1 MEGSQPP
8 LQNGAFLHI
17 LLSLPAV
24 TKNRTTK
31 YNERHLM
38 KSHSSRRAAVCLTAV
53 LTTLL
58 VIPLPGLAQ
67 TPFPNRPIKL
77 IVPVAPGGGADAV
90 ARMVTEKMSQSL
102 GAPII
107 IDNKAG
113 ASGSIAAMEVAR
125 AAPDGYTLMEC
136 FVATH
141 STNPAVLKLKYDPIA
156 DFAPVGMMAQTSNVL
171 VVSDKSKAKN
181 LQEFLALARAK
192 PGSLSFSSAGA
203 GSATHLIME
212 YLENQAKVD
221 LVHVPYKGAAPAMQD
236 LLGGQ
241 VDAMFPSTTTALP
254 HIKAGKLR
262 ALAVASV
269 KRDPMMPEVPTV
281 AEQGFAGF
289 SAIQWWGLCAP
300 AKTPE
305 PVVAR
310 LNKALN
316 EALALPDIQ
325 ARLHEM
331 AAEPTPVTPAQF
343 STFLKTEVVKWT
355 KLVSDTHLQIEQ

>member
-1 MEGSQPP
+1 MK
-8 LQNGAFLHI
+8 F
-17 LLSLPAV
+17 SL
-24 TKNRTTK
+24 
-31 YNERHLM
+31 
-38 KSHSSRRAAVCLTAV
+38 SSRYASKYLAFSLVA
-53 LTTLL
+53 LL
-58 VIPLPGLAQ
+58 PLSGNAQ
-67 TPFPNRPIKL
+67 PAFPNKVIKVV
-77 IVPVAPGGGADAV
+77 VPVAPGGGADAV
-90 ARMVTEKMSQSL
+90 ARMITEKMSVSL

-107 IDNKAG
+107 IENKAG
-113 ASGSIAAMEVAR
+113 ASGSIAALEVAR
-125 AAPDGYTLMEC
+125 AAPDGYTLMQC

-141 STNPAVLKLKYDPIA
+141 STNPAVLKIKYDPVA

-171 VVSDKSKAKN
+171 VVGEKNKAKD
-181 LQEFLALARAK
+181 LQEFLAQARAK
-192 PGSLSFSSAGA
+192 PGGMSFSSAGS

-212 YLENQAKVD
+212 YLENQSKVD
-221 LVHVPYKGAAPAMQD
+221 LLHVPYKGAAPAMQD

-241 VDAMFPSTTTALP
+241 VDAMFPSLTTALP

-269 KRDPMMPEVPTV
+269 KRDPLLPDVATV

-316 EALALPDIQ
+316 DALALPDVK
-325 ARLHEM
+325 ARLQDM
-331 AAEPTPVTPAQF
+331 AAEPTPLTPLQF
-343 STFLKTEVVKWT
+343 GAFLKSEVAKWT
-355 KLVSDTHLQIEQ
+355 QLVRDTNLQIEQ

>member
-1 MEGSQPP
+1 MNFSLSNRCASKYLAVPLVALLLPLSGNAQP
-8 LQNGAFLHI
+8 A
-17 LLSLPAV
+17 
-24 TKNRTTK
+24 
-31 YNERHLM
+31 
-38 KSHSSRRAAVCLTAV
+38 
-53 LTTLL
+53 
-58 VIPLPGLAQ
+58 
-67 TPFPNRPIKL
+67 FPNKVIKVV
-77 IVPVAPGGGADAV
+77 VPVAPGGGADAV
-90 ARMVTEKMSQSL
+90 ARMITEKMSMSL
-102 GAPII
+102 GTPII
-107 IDNKAG
+107 IENKAG
-113 ASGSIAAMEVAR
+113 ASGSIAALEVAR
-125 AAPDGYTLMEC
+125 AAPDGYTLMQC

-141 STNPAVLKLKYDPIA
+141 STNPAVLKLKYDPVA

-171 VVSDKSKAKN
+171 VVGERNKAKD
-181 LQEFLALARAK
+181 LQEFLAQARAK
-192 PGSLSFSSAGA
+192 PGGMSFSSAGS

-221 LVHVPYKGAAPAMQD
+221 LLHVPYKGAAPALQD

-241 VDAMFPSTTTALP
+241 VDAMFPSLTAALP

-262 ALAVASV
+262 ALAVASA
-269 KRDPMMPEVPTV
+269 KRDPLLPDVATV

-316 EALALPDIQ
+316 DALALSDVK

-331 AAEPTPVTPAQF
+331 AAEPTPLTSLQF
-343 STFLKTEVVKWT
+343 EAFLKTEVAKWT
-355 KLVSDTHLQIEQ
+355 QLVRDTNLQIEQ

>member
-1 MEGSQPP
+1 MNFSLSNRCASKYLAVPLVALLLPLSGNAQP
-8 LQNGAFLHI
+8 A
-17 LLSLPAV
+17 
-24 TKNRTTK
+24 
-31 YNERHLM
+31 
-38 KSHSSRRAAVCLTAV
+38 
-53 LTTLL
+53 
-58 VIPLPGLAQ
+58 
-67 TPFPNRPIKL
+67 FPNKVIKVV
-77 IVPVAPGGGADAV
+77 VPVAPGGGADAV
-90 ARMVTEKMSQSL
+90 ARMITEKMSMSL

-107 IDNKAG
+107 IENKAG
-113 ASGSIAAMEVAR
+113 ASGSIAALEVAR
-125 AAPDGYTLMEC
+125 AAPDGYTLMQC

-141 STNPAVLKLKYDPIA
+141 STNPAVLKLKYDPVA
-156 DFAPVGMMAQTSNVL
+156 DFAPIGMMAQTSNVL
-171 VVSDKSKAKN
+171 VVGEKNKAKD
-181 LQEFLALARAK
+181 LQEFLAQARAK
-192 PGSLSFSSAGA
+192 PGGMSFSSAGS

-212 YLENQAKVD
+212 YLENQSKVD
-221 LVHVPYKGAAPAMQD
+221 LLHVPYKGAAPAMQD

-241 VDAMFPSTTTALP
+241 VDAMFPSLTTALP

-269 KRDPMMPEVPTV
+269 KRDPLLPDVATV

-316 EALALPDIQ
+316 DALALSDVK

-331 AAEPTPVTPAQF
+331 AAEPMPLTPLQF
-343 STFLKTEVVKWT
+343 EAFLKSEVAKWT
-355 KLVSDTHLQIEQ
+355 QLVRDTNLQIEQ

>member
-1 MEGSQPP
+1 MNSPST
-8 LQNGAFLHI
+8 H
-17 LLSLPAV
+17 
-24 TKNRTTK
+24 
-31 YNERHLM
+31 
-38 KSHSSRRAAVCLTAV
+38 RRATACLAAALTA
-53 LTTLL
+53 LL
-58 VIPLPGLAQ
+58 AL
-67 TPFPNRPIKL
+67 PFPSQAQIAFPNKVIKL

-90 ARMVTEKMSQSL
+90 ARMVSEKMSQSL
-102 GAPII
+102 GQPII
-107 IDNKAG
+107 IENKAG
-113 ASGSIAAMEVAR
+113 ASGSIAAMDVAR
-125 AAPDGYTLMEC
+125 AAPDGYTLMQC

-241 VDAMFPSTTTALP
+241 VEAMFPSLTTALP

-262 ALAVASV
+262 ALAVASIN
-269 KRDPMMPEVPTV
+269 RDPMLPDVPTV

-305 PVVAR
+305 AVVAR

-316 EALALPDIQ
+316 DALALPDIQ

-343 STFLKTEVVKWT
+343 GSFLKAEVIKWK
-355 KLVSDTHLQIEQ
+355 KLVSDTGLQIEQ

>member
-1 MEGSQPP
+1 MIFRFATGGFAAACAATLSAVFLAAPQAQAQP
-8 LQNGAFLHI
+8 AFP
-17 LLSLPAV
+17 S
-24 TKNRTTK
+24 K
-31 YNERHLM
+31 
-38 KSHSSRRAAVCLTAV
+38 
-53 LTTLL
+53 
-58 VIPLPGLAQ
+58 VI
-67 TPFPNRPIKL
+67 KV
-77 IVPVAPGGGADAV
+77 IVPVAPGGGADMV
-90 ARMVTEKMSQSL
+90 ARMVTERMSQSL
-102 GAPII
+102 GTTII

-113 ASGSIAAMEVAR
+113 GSGSIAAMEVAR
-125 AAPDGYTLMEC
+125 AAPDGYTLMQC

-171 VVSDKSKAKN
+171 VVGEQSKART
-181 LQEFLALARAK
+181 LQEFLSLARAK
-192 PGSLSFSSAGA
+192 PGVMNFSSAGS

-212 YLENQAKVD
+212 YLENQARVD
-221 LVHVPYKGAAPAMQD
+221 LVHVPYKGASPALQD

-241 VDAMFPSTTTALP
+241 VDAMFPSLTTALP
-254 HIKAGKLR
+254 YIKAGKLR
-262 ALAVASV
+262 ALAVASFN
-269 KRDPMMPEVPTV
+269 RDPVLPDVPTV
-281 AEQGFAGF
+281 AEQGFPGF

-316 EALALPDIQ
+316 EALALPDIK

-331 AAEPTPVTPAQF
+331 AAEPMPVTPAQF
-343 STFLKTEVVKWT
+343 ESFLKAEVAKWT

>member
-1 MEGSQPP
+1 
-8 LQNGAFLHI
+8 
-17 LLSLPAV
+17 
-24 TKNRTTK
+24 
-31 YNERHLM
+31 M
-38 KSHSSRRAAVCLTAV
+38 KRPSSHRRATACLAA
-53 LTTLL
+53 TLVAL
-58 VIPLPGLAQ
+58 LLMPLHGHTQAA
-67 TPFPNRPIKL
+67 FPNKVIKL

-102 GAPII
+102 GTPII

-125 AAPDGYTLMEC
+125 AAPDGYTLMQC

-141 STNPAVLKLKYDPIA
+141 STNPAVLKLKYDPVA
-156 DFAPVGMMAQTSNVL
+156 DFSPVGMMAQTSNVL
-171 VVSDKSKAKN
+171 VVSDKSKAKT
-181 LQEFLALARAK
+181 LQEFLTLARAK
-192 PGSLSFSSAGA
+192 PGGMSFSSAGA

-212 YLENQAKVD
+212 YLENQAHVD
-221 LVHVPYKGAAPAMQD
+221 LVHAPYKGAAPAMQD

-241 VDAMFPSTTTALP
+241 VDAMFPSLTTALP
-254 HIKAGKLR
+254 HIKSGKLR

-269 KRDPMMPEVPTV
+269 KRDPVLPDVPTV

-305 PVVAR
+305 PVVMR

-316 EALALPDIQ
+316 DALALPDIK

-331 AAEPTPVTPAQF
+331 AAEPTPVTPQQF
-343 STFLKTEVVKWT
+343 DTFLKAEVVKWT

>member
-1 MEGSQPP
+1 LLNISLAGRCASQYLAAP
-8 LQNGAFLHI
+8 LVA
-17 LLSLPAV
+17 LLLPLCG
-24 TKNRTTK
+24 
-31 YNERHLM
+31 H
-38 KSHSSRRAAVCLTAV
+38 
-53 LTTLL
+53 
-58 VIPLPGLAQ
+58 AQ
-67 TPFPNRPIKL
+67 TPFPNKVIKV

-90 ARMVTEKMSQSL
+90 ARMVAEKMSLSL
-102 GAPII
+102 GTPII
-107 IDNKAG
+107 VENKAG
-113 ASGSIAAMEVAR
+113 GSGSIAALEVAR
-125 AAPDGYTLMEC
+125 AAPDGYTLMQC

-141 STNPAVLKLKYDPIA
+141 STNPAVLKIRYDPIA

-171 VVSDKSKAKN
+171 VVGEKNKARN
-181 LQEFLALARAK
+181 LQEFLAQARAK
-192 PGSLSFSSAGA
+192 PGSMTFSSAGS

-212 YLENQAKVD
+212 YLENQSQVD

-241 VDAMFPSTTTALP
+241 VDAMFPSLTTALP

-269 KRDPMMPEVPTV
+269 KRDPLVPEVPTV

-300 AKTPE
+300 ARTPE

-316 EALALPDIQ
+316 DALGLPEIK

-331 AAEPTPVTPAQF
+331 AAEPTPLTPAQF
-343 STFLKTEVVKWT
+343 EAFMKAEVAKWT
-355 KLVSDTHLQIEQ
+355 QLVRETHLQIEQ

>member
-1 MEGSQPP
+1 M
-8 LQNGAFLHI
+8 HI
-17 LLSLPAV
+17 PFAASLATALAALLLSPSFGQAQPAFPS
-24 TKNRTTK
+24 K
-31 YNERHLM
+31 
-38 KSHSSRRAAVCLTAV
+38 
-53 LTTLL
+53 
-58 VIPLPGLAQ
+58 VI
-67 TPFPNRPIKL
+67 KV

-90 ARMVTEKMSQSL
+90 ARMVTEKMGQSL
-102 GAPII
+102 GTTII

-113 ASGSIAAMEVAR
+113 GSGSIAAMEVAR
-125 AAPDGYTLMEC
+125 AAPDGYTLMQC

-171 VVSDKSKAKN
+171 VVGEKSKART
-181 LQEFLALARAK
+181 LQEFLSEARAR
-192 PGSLSFSSAGA
+192 PGVMNYSSAGA

-221 LVHVPYKGAAPAMQD
+221 LVHVPYKGSSPAMQD

-241 VDAMFPSTTTALP
+241 VDAMFPSLTTALP
-254 HIKAGKLR
+254 FIKAGKLR

-269 KRDPMMPEVPTV
+269 NRDPVMPDVPTV
-281 AEQGFAGF
+281 AEQGFPGF

-316 EALALPDIQ
+316 DALALPEIK

-331 AAEPTPVTPAQF
+331 AAEPMPVTPAQF
-343 STFLKTEVVKWT
+343 EAFLKAEVAKWT

>member
-1 MEGSQPP
+1 MNCT
-8 LQNGAFLHI
+8 L
-17 LLSLPAV
+17 
-24 TKNRTTK
+24 
-31 YNERHLM
+31 
-38 KSHSSRRAAVCLTAV
+38 SSRYASPYLAAALVAALLLPVCSN
-53 LTTLL
+53 
-58 VIPLPGLAQ
+58 AQ
-67 TPFPNRPIKL
+67 PAFPNRVIKL

-90 ARMVTEKMSQSL
+90 ARMVTEKMSLSL
-102 GAPII
+102 GVPII

-125 AAPDGYTLMEC
+125 ATPDGYTLMQC

-141 STNPAVLKLKYDPIA
+141 STNPAVLKIRYDPVA

-171 VVSDKSKAKN
+171 VVGEKNKAKN
-181 LQEFLALARAK
+181 LQDFLALARAK
-192 PGSLSFSSAGA
+192 PGGMSFSSAGN

-212 YLENQAKVD
+212 YLENQSKVD

-241 VDAMFPSTTTALP
+241 VDAMFPSLTTALP
-254 HIKAGKLR
+254 HIRSGKLR
-262 ALAVASV
+262 ALAVASS
-269 KRDPMMPEVPTV
+269 KRDPVLPDVPTV

-300 AKTPE
+300 ARTPE

-316 EALALPDIQ
+316 DALALPEIK

-331 AAEPTPVTPAQF
+331 AAEPTPLTPLQF
-343 STFLKTEVVKWT
+343 GNFLKAEVAKWT
-355 KLVSDTHLQIEQ
+355 QLVRETHLQIEQ